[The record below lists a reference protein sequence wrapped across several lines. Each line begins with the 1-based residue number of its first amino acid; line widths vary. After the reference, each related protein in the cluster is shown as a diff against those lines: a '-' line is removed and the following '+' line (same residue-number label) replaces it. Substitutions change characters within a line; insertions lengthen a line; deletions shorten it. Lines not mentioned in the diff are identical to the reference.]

1 MIQHRSAYRGNGR
14 KGNARVSRH
23 AGRTT
28 LLLHVGTPKTGTT
41 YLQDV
46 LWRNRTALRHS
57 GVLYPGQR
65 PQSQFLAVMELH
77 GAPAAA
83 VGDPDL
89 PGSWTRLV
97 DQIRGWPGTAV
108 ISHEL
113 LASMDT
119 ALIDRVHDDL
129 GFAEVHVVCT
139 VRDLGRQLAAVWQ
152 EDLKN
157 RHSLRFA
164 EFLDAVRPDA
174 EQRHWL
180 GDLFWRMQ
188 DVPEVLRRWA
198 AVLPPERVHVI
209 TVPPPG
215 GPPEQLWERF
225 ATLLGAGHAAVDAT
239 PDAPN
244 SSLGPAEA
252 HLLRRINLA
261 LDPALPWPVY
271 ERTVRRH
278 LVDALARRPGRVSRI
293 SVPAADLG
301 WVRER
306 SARIA
311 DELREAGYRIV
322 GDLDDLSPAAGRSS
336 GHPDDVTDSDL
347 LDAALAAVRMLVE
360 REATA
365 TSPTWSCA
373 ALRRRVGATLRG
385 RVSELAGRHRGLIAA
400 RSLYR
405 SVRRLR
411 YDRRM

>member
-1 MIQHRSAYRGNGR
+1 MNRRGE
-14 KGNARVSRH
+14 A
-23 AGRTT
+23 TT

-46 LWRNRTALRHS
+46 LWRNRTTLRRS

-65 PQSQFLAVMELH
+65 PQSHFLAVMDLQGTPTE
-77 GAPAAA
+77 A
-83 VGDPDL
+83 VGDPEL
-89 PGSWTRLV
+89 PGSWSRLV

-113 LASMDT
+113 LAPMDAAHVRRAHD
-119 ALIDRVHDDL
+119 ALD
-129 GFAEVHVVCT
+129 FAEVHVVCT
-139 VRDLGRQLAAVWQ
+139 VRDLGRQLPAVWQ

-157 RHSLRFA
+157 RHSLRFG
-164 EFLDAVRPDA
+164 EFLDAVRPGT

-188 DVPEVLRRWA
+188 DAPEVLRRWA
-198 AVLPPERVHVI
+198 SVLPPERVHVV

-225 ATLLGAGHAAVDAT
+225 ATLLGVDRAAIDAT

-271 ERTVRRH
+271 ERTVRRQ
-278 LVDALARRPGRVSRI
+278 LVDALARRPGGVSRI
-293 SVPAADLG
+293 GVPAADLG
-301 WVRER
+301 WIRER
-306 SARIA
+306 SEQIA
-311 DELREAGYRIV
+311 TELSEAGYRIV
-322 GDLDDLSPAAGRSS
+322 GDLNELIPGTGGTGA
-336 GHPDDVTDSDL
+336 HPDDVTDSDL
-347 LDAALAAVRMLVE
+347 LDAALGAVRMLVE
-360 REATA
+360 REATKPAPPWSRA
-365 TSPTWSCA
+365 T
-373 ALRRRVGATLRG
+373 LRRRVG
-385 RVSELAGRHRGLIAA
+385 ELAGRHRSLLAA

-405 SVRRLR
+405 SMRWLHD
-411 YDRRM
+411 DRSG